1 MAVELVCDQGDR
13 LRLVLE
19 SVHDFAGEARI
30 TFRPHCVEV
39 IGQDT
44 AHVVVVRYV
53 LTSKKIREIG
63 GSYEFSNP
71 ASPDSPIEVGIRTK
85 VVAGCLKC
93 SPPGDT
99 VSIRV
104 DPAIHGKL
112 ILVSRNATKITRW
125 EIVTPTL
132 SDDDVDSGS
141 LESLSYSGSITMSS
155 GFFHDMLRDLS
166 TASSSTVKLYCDGT
180 RLVLTSD
187 GLMAKVSFEV
197 TDSRETRKS
206 EDDDIM
212 DKSDSGNDGEIEADI
227 SSRTALKETGRMKKR
242 SRNRSSRRM
251 EEEIGTSEAA
261 EDEIVVDDDYD
272 ATKTTTTT
280 TTRQKQSLSPSSSPS
295 TMPIDDEDDPANCC
309 SVSKRKHTA
318 FSSLHAKVPPHVQPS
333 SAITAIFTKNV
344 DGTWPV
350 SESYAYKFLSLIAK
364 AKNLSSRI
372 TICIRPNFPAAF
384 FYDSP
389 VGTLTFI
396 VAPREDE
403 DDGGFVVP
411 PEITTSCQPLH
422 SSTKTKVLASPEIG
436 DTDSQAKKR
445 KIDEEEED
453 DEDDKSIA
461 PEEINAKG
469 DNGTEEK
476 TEEDTTISN
485 PCNPKKRIRRRITA
499 SLEKSTINGGDEE
512 YDETKKECQHTAS
525 SMPPCKKR
533 VTIVTKRNQHKK

>member
-30 TFRPHCVEV
+30 TFRQQGIEIV
-39 IGQDT
+39 GQDT
-44 AHVVVVRYV
+44 AHVVGVRYV

-71 ASPDSPIEVGIRTK
+71 ESPGTPIDVGIRTK

-99 VSIRV
+99 VSIRI
-104 DPAIHGKL
+104 DPAIRGKL

-125 EIVTPTL
+125 EIVTPTI
-132 SDDDVDSGS
+132 SDDDIDSGS
-141 LESLSYSGSITMSS
+141 LESLHYSGSITMSS

-166 TASSSTVKLYCDGT
+166 TANSSTVKLYCDGT

-197 TDSRETRKS
+197 ANTGDTKS
-206 EDDDIM
+206 
-212 DKSDSGNDGEIEADI
+212 
-227 SSRTALKETGRMKKR
+227 SS
-242 SRNRSSRRM
+242 
-251 EEEIGTSEAA
+251 EEM
-261 EDEIVVDDDYD
+261 
-272 ATKTTTTT
+272 TKTTTM
-280 TTRQKQSLSPSSSPS
+280 SPSDADDDEK
-295 TMPIDDEDDPANCC
+295 TVNTDRHDIDDEEEETEHSDRQRRRGQPAVTSLPPKNGN
-309 SVSKRKHTA
+309 VA
-318 FSSLHAKVPPHVQPS
+318 SSSSSS
-333 SAITAIFTKNV
+333 SATTAVFTKNA

-403 DDGGFVVP
+403 DDEGFVPAPSLP
-411 PEITTSCQPLH
+411 PPPPPLPTSIHLPNHAPPLPPSLSSSPQIPETTTNE
-422 SSTKTKVLASPEIG
+422 SSALLQQQSSDGVAFTMKSGGEDEKTEGGTVVAISTLSNKA
-436 DTDSQAKKR
+436 KR
-445 KIDEEEED
+445 KRKREEEEEEVKETTAARSPEQQQCD
-453 DEDDKSIA
+453 
-461 PEEINAKG
+461 EEIQPRG
-469 DNGTEEK
+469 VVRQFT
-476 TEEDTTISN
+476 SSSLH
-485 PCNPKKRIRRRITA
+485 KKR
-499 SLEKSTINGGDEE
+499 
-512 YDETKKECQHTAS
+512 AS
-525 SMPPCKKR
+525 SHIKR
-533 VTIVTKRNQHKK
+533 QQHKHKK